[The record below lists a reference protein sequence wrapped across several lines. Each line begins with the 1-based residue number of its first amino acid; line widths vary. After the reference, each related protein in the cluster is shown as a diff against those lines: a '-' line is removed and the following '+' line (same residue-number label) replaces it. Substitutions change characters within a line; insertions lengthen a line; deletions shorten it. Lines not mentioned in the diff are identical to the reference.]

1 MPFIFSM
8 AAQYGLIG
16 YPLTHSFSPDWFAE
30 KFAAEGIDAVYKAYP
45 LENIESIND
54 LLANYPLKGLNVT
67 IPYKKD
73 VVEFLDHISP
83 AVEKI
88 GAVNCIDIR
97 NGKRYGHNTDVIGF
111 GKSLTPLLQ
120 PHHTKALILGTGGAA
135 QAVKYVLDMLSI
147 EYQSVSRNRS
157 EESLAYEDITKE
169 LIAQYPLIIN
179 TTPLGML
186 PNTDI
191 APEIPYHVLTEK
203 HLLYDLIYNPV
214 ETKFLRL
221 GKKYGA
227 AIKNGHEMLILQAEA
242 SWEIWNTLT

>member
-1 MPFIFSM
+1 M

-16 YPLTHSFSPDWFAE
+16 FPLTHSFSPKWFSE
-30 KFAAEGIDAVYKAYP
+30 KFATEDIDAVYKAYP

-111 GKSLTPLLQ
+111 EKSLTPLLKE
-120 PHHTKALILGTGGAA
+120 HHTKALILGTGGAA
-135 QAVKYVLDMLSI
+135 QAVKYVLDTLGI
-147 EYQSVSRNRS
+147 EYQSISRNNS
-157 EESLAYEDITKE
+157 EDTLAYEGITE
-169 LIAQYPLIIN
+169 EVIAEHPLIIN

-186 PNTDI
+186 PDI
-191 APEIPYHVLTEK
+191 DVAPNIPYEALTEK
-203 HLLYDLIYNPV
+203 HLLYDLIYNPT
-214 ETKFLRL
+214 ETKFLQL
-221 GKKYGA
+221 GKAQGA
-227 AIKNGHEMLILQAEA
+227 TIKNGEEMLVLQAEA
-242 SWEIWNTLT
+242 SWDIWNS

>member
-1 MPFIFSM
+1 MPFLFSM

-16 YPLTHSFSPDWFAE
+16 YPLTHSFSPEWFSE

-45 LENIESIND
+45 LENIESLND

-97 NGKRYGHNTDVIGF
+97 NGKRYGYNTDVIGF
-111 GKSLTPLLQ
+111 ERSLTPLLQ
-120 PHHTKALILGTGGAA
+120 PQHTKALILGTGGAA
-135 QAVKYVLDMLSI
+135 QAVKYVLEELGIKHQSI
-147 EYQSVSRNRS
+147 SRNKS
-157 EESLAYEDITKE
+157 EDTLTYEDITE
-169 LIAQYPLIIN
+169 EIIAQHPLIIN

-186 PNTDI
+186 PDTDV
-191 APEIPYHVLTEK
+191 APAIPYQALTEK
-203 HLLYDLIYNPV
+203 HLLYDLIYNPA
-214 ETKFLRL
+214 ETKFLHL
-221 GKKYGA
+221 GKSHGA
-227 AIKNGHEMLILQAEA
+227 TIKNGHEMLILQAEA
-242 SWEIWNTLT
+242 SWEIWNS